1 MEYEYDGL
9 EEYGGRVLWGRIA
22 FFAVALLLVF
32 FLGRCTTSG
41 GVPQSQVDELKQK
54 VTDLTEQ
61 NTRLNDQLAAAQAN
75 AKNALGASEDTS
87 EDTSR
92 SATEGAGASVKE
104 SEAPR
109 PRTTEAETPPRT
121 RSSAIPSGSK
131 TYTVKQGD
139 YLNRIAEAVY
149 GKATPTRVEAITKAN
164 RLKADER
171 LVVGQ
176 KLIIPADPDA
186 Q

>member
-22 FFAVALLLVF
+22 FFAVALLLLF
-32 FLGRCTTSG
+32 FLGRCTASG

-87 EDTSR
+87 GSATEDTSA
-92 SATEGAGASVKE
+92 SAKK
-104 SEAPR
+104 SET
-109 PRTTEAETPPRT
+109 PRTRPTETETPPRM

-186 Q
+186 R

>member
-22 FFAVALLLVF
+22 FFAVALLLMF
-32 FLGRCTTSG
+32 FLGRCTASG
-41 GVPQSQVDELKQK
+41 GVPQSQFDELKQK

-75 AKNALGASEDTS
+75 AKNALGASPDT
-87 EDTSR
+87 
-92 SATEGAGASVKE
+92 SATEEANGSAKETESPRTHATE
-104 SEAPR
+104 SETGSR
-109 PRTTEAETPPRT
+109 R
-121 RSSAIPSGSK
+121 RSSATSSGSK

-139 YLNRIAEAVY
+139 YLNKIAEEVY

-164 RLKADER
+164 RLGAGER

-176 KLIIPADPDA
+176 KLIIPPDPDS